1 MGSPIAMTFAARSVL
16 PDRTFGLLCSLS
28 IHVVLGAALLAWTHA
43 GPSGAR
49 ARQGKEGDLIVVEL
63 QPLPPGE
70 RRSDVVAHDTAAAQG
85 ERGGGKLAS
94 TLQTPV
100 SRDRRNGVAGDT
112 TGVTPGKAENGAVE
126 ASQPAD
132 GAPAMSGDDIQR
144 FRARLLRHI
153 ERFRRYPPAAQQAG
167 IEGTARIHFVM
178 DQSGQVKDIWIEM
191 SSGARVL
198 DDEAV
203 AAILRARPLP
213 APPAGWPESFE
224 VSLPIGYDLK

>member
-1 MGSPIAMTFAARSVL
+1 MTFAARSVL
-16 PDRTFGLLCSLS
+16 PDRTFGLLCSFS
-28 IHVVLGAALLAWTHA
+28 IHVVLGAALLAWAHS

-49 ARQGKEGDLIVVEL
+49 GRQGKESDLIVVEL
-63 QPLPPGE
+63 QPLPPDE
-70 RRSDVVAHDTAAAQG
+70 RRNDMFARKKAAPQS
-85 ERGGGKLAS
+85 ERGGAKLAS
-94 TLQTPV
+94 VLQAPTN
-100 SRDRRNGVAGDT
+100 RDRHNGAAGDT
-112 TGVTPGKAENGAVE
+112 VGAMPGKAENGANE

-132 GAPAMSGDDIQR
+132 GAPAMSGADIQL
-144 FRARLLRHI
+144 FRAHLLRHI
-153 ERFRRYPPAAQQAG
+153 ERFRRYPPEAQQAG
-167 IEGTARIHFVM
+167 IEGTVRIHFVM

-213 APPAGWPESFE
+213 APPAGWPASFG